1 MLTYMEKG
9 QRKYGLKTMGSII
22 SLCAAMLLC
31 GCARHYTAFQ
41 YDNSDDYPSEGLY
54 RIVDRKG
61 RIGYAD
67 KEGKTAIHPRFA
79 FGYPFEGGRAKVTDS
94 GQQKEVPGSG
104 GEYHYWESDG
114 WYYIDRNGNRLPDY
128 RLLRSIRYA
137 YRGDS
142 IMVTDGADKEQCA
155 GIHEHIILPLLTELA
170 HTLGGS
176 EEAERMANEAG
187 YSDVRYYL
195 DMPGTAADSQQAGNT
210 WITVDILSFD
220 SGNPDFK
227 RCLNV
232 IKEKDYHAVEWVS
245 EAPEQCLV
253 LIEGGEL
260 VVVWCSLFHDGK
272 EAVQKVRKILEPLT
286 VDSPKYKEQTE
297 GH

>member
-1 MLTYMEKG
+1 MEKG

-22 SLCAAMLLC
+22 FLSAAMLLC

-41 YDNSDDYPSEGLY
+41 YDNGDDYPSEGLY

-67 KEGKTAIHPRFA
+67 QEGKTAIRPRFA

-94 GQQKEVPGSG
+94 GQRKEVSGFG

-137 YRGDS
+137 YTGDS
-142 IMVTDGADKEQCA
+142 IIMTEGADKEQCA
-155 GIHEHIILPLLTELA
+155 DIHENMIRPVLAELA
-170 HTLGGS
+170 SSLNGS
-176 EEAERMANEAG
+176 GEAERMADRTG
-187 YSDVRYYL
+187 YCDVRHYL
-195 DMPGTAADSQQAGNT
+195 EVPGTDSLQGGNT
-210 WITVDILSFD
+210 PITVDILSF
-220 SGNPDFK
+220 NNLDFNL
-227 RCLNV
+227 CLNA
-232 IKEKDYHAVEWVS
+232 IRKKEYYVLEWAPES
-245 EAPEQCLV
+245 PEQCLV
-253 LIEGGEL
+253 FAEDGKL

-286 VDSPKYKEQTE
+286 VDSPKYKEQIE
-297 GH
+297 RH